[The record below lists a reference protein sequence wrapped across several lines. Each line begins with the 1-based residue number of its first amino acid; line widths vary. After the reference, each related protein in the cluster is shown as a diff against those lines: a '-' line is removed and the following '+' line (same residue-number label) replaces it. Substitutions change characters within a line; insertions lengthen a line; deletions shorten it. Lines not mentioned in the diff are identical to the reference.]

1 MFKQLCNFLNIKKA
15 TVDGNLN
22 ANPPVEAVRTTQTDS
37 VTFKMTS
44 AKLYFPVVTFYKR

>member
-37 VTFKMTS
+37 LTFKMTR
-44 AKLYFPVVTFYKR
+44 AELYFPVVTVYKR